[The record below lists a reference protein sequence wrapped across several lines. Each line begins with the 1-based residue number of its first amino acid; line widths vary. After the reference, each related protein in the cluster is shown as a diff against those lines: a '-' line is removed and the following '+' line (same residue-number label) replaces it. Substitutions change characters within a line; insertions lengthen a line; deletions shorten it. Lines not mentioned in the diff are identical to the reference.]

1 MKAPLGVGSP
11 WELVTWWFYIGLT
24 KFLSWTHNSEHLLE
38 PSPKR
43 GALYQLSSLSH
54 GWYKPRTRWDALTKC
69 RPFTVDLLLCRNF
82 ARYSQKFHHIGWPD
96 IMAKFWETLSEFCL
110 CKSGP
115 VIMAKFRATSVILV
129 GVPIWNLRSTL
140 LMTLSMH
147 CIHHGHYMTSFLFAC
162 ILFQEFAKFNITVQE
177 STDSTNGFWKEEN
190 FAFESQAP

>member
-11 WELVTWWFYIGLT
+11 WELVTWCSFIGLT

-43 GALYQLSSLSH
+43 GALYQLPICSH
-54 GWYKPRTRWDALTKC
+54 GWYKPRTRWDALMRC

-82 ARYSQKFHHIGWPD
+82 GRYSQKFHHYIGWPD
-96 IMAKFWETLSEFCL
+96 IMAKFWETFSEFCL

-115 VIMAKFRATSVILV
+115 VVMAKFRATSMTLV

-140 LMTLSMH
+140 LMIPLFMH
-147 CIHHGHYMTSFLFAC
+147 YIHRIHYITSFFKA
-162 ILFQEFAKFNITVQE
+162 
-177 STDSTNGFWKEEN
+177 
-190 FAFESQAP
+190 